1 MSVNNDLQYSKLSK
15 DITKSLTKKDKKD
28 NGIFFTPPSTVAEN
42 IDMISDYIE
51 DNMDIL
57 EPSCGSGEYI
67 TQLNNL
73 YPNSRIT
80 GVEFNETIYNQI
92 QHLNDIDNVTIFN
105 ADFLKYKDF
114 NKYDLIIGNP
124 PYFVMKK
131 SDLDKK
137 YYDYFDGRPNIFIP
151 FIIDCLN
158 MLKPNG
164 ILSFVLPKNF
174 INSLYYDKTRKHIT
188 DNFTIVKVVEMTD
201 KYLETQ
207 QDTVIVII
215 QNTPDHSQEQNG
227 EFVLYKHNFTIFME
241 TSKLDEIYDLLIDSK
256 SLDELGFSVTVGK
269 VVWNQK
275 KSILTNDNT
284 KTRLVYSSDIVKNK
298 LSIKTYANEHKKNYI
313 DMDGFTEPT
322 LVINRGYGKGAYK
335 FSYAII
341 DVKFQYQIENHL
353 IEIKCNKN
361 WNRAKLVESYKKIVK
376 SLNDPRTTKFVNLYF
391 GNNAINTT
399 ELAYILP
406 IYGF

>member
-201 KYLETQ
+201 KYLETTNQ
-207 QDTVIVII
+207 
-215 QNTPDHSQEQNG
+215 
-227 EFVLYKHNFTIFME
+227 
-241 TSKLDEIYDLLIDSK
+241 LLS
-256 SLDELGFSVTVGK
+256 
-269 VVWNQK
+269 
-275 KSILTNDNT
+275 
-284 KTRLVYSSDIVKNK
+284 
-298 LSIKTYANEHKKNYI
+298 
-313 DMDGFTEPT
+313 
-322 LVINRGYGKGAYK
+322 
-335 FSYAII
+335 
-341 DVKFQYQIENHL
+341 
-353 IEIKCNKN
+353 
-361 WNRAKLVESYKKIVK
+361 
-376 SLNDPRTTKFVNLYF
+376 
-391 GNNAINTT
+391 
-399 ELAYILP
+399 
-406 IYGF
+406 